1 MKPLACRRLLTIARS
16 VPFDRD
22 MAHCHG
28 PFCEPMGRLRPDGL
42 INWVL
47 GVSLPVTR
55 GSNGLAQ
62 KDAGTPNE
70 SMQKSTPVRTGV
82 YKVILPASSHPF
94 HSYHAPGAVL
104 DAKPW
109 LETPRKHNK
118 GASQVRG
125 LRQESTPS
133 WREWRKR
140 HPGSSWCSLFPGQ
153 KERLGGQE

>member
-1 MKPLACRRLLTIARS
+1 MKPLACRRLLSIARS

-42 INWVL
+42 IKWVV
-47 GVSLPVTR
+47 GVSSLVTQD
-55 GSNGLAQ
+55 SNGLAQ

-70 SMQKSTPVRTGV
+70 SMQKSMSIRTGCTN
-82 YKVILPASSHPF
+82 ILPAGKQSF
-94 HSYHAPGAVL
+94 HSYHAPGAGL
-104 DAKPW
+104 GAKPRP
-109 LETPRKHNK
+109 ETPSKHNK

-125 LRQESTPS
+125 LQQESTPS

-140 HPGSSWCSLFPGQ
+140 HPGSSWCSLFSGQ
-153 KERLGGQE
+153 REGLGGQE